1 MVVRKK
7 SLVTTYV
14 EGMTKWS
21 QDRRFSRHY
30 DLTSASWVR
39 SLEEKRKINGQKYLG

>member
-1 MVVRKK
+1 MVDRRK

-14 EGMTKWS
+14 EDMTKWS
-21 QDRRFSRHY
+21 QDRRVLRHY
-30 DLTSASWVR
+30 DLTSTSWVR